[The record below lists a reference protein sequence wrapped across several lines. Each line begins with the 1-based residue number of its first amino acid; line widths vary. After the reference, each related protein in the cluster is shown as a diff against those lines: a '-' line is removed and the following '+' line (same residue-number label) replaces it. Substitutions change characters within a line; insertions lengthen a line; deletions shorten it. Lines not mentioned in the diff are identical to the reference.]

1 MAIRD
6 TRTKN
11 VIAINSFSYLE
22 DIVTESDLLYGSYKN
37 LDMLS
42 FIEIPSIIPGDYE
55 LEIVVDKG
63 MYLPKQGV
71 NTCLNFDFAIEHVAI
86 KGDAQDSNRY
96 DIVAVLPAQQD
107 HLTNTSTMKVEVKF
121 NKHLVLEDLIPGGDF

>member
-37 LDMLS
+37 LEMLS
-42 FIEIPSIIPGDYE
+42 FIEIPSISPGDYE
-55 LEIVVDKG
+55 LEIAVDKG
-63 MYLPKQGV
+63 MYLPK
-71 NTCLNFDFAIEHVAI
+71 
-86 KGDAQDSNRY
+86 
-96 DIVAVLPAQQD
+96 
-107 HLTNTSTMKVEVKF
+107 
-121 NKHLVLEDLIPGGDF
+121 